1 MSENLPAKF
10 ELFVLTNNMAVM
22 VNNERKALG
31 LRELYVVP
39 YLNECSAIRAE
50 EASVSYSHI
59 RPNGEDC
66 STVIDQKKFQYGYFA
81 ENLACGKSTVNEI
94 FQQWKNSSKHWAVI
108 TSENVTHM
116 GMGVFYSPDSEYG
129 WYWSQI
135 FTNDLNGEVE
145 HDGQYLPKRIDLNN
159 KISVLVT
166 DENGNPIEDA
176 DIKISEFSSGS
187 DTLQNIKVG
196 KNGEVSTERTFTSS
210 SDSRTMIVKSTAEP
224 VIFYD
229 LETGNTYVL
238 NAEKS
243 GYNCVSGMAG
253 FYFDSNGKIIDSFF
267 GNNYD
272 ENFVITMCPTTIP
285 IPGAFENAQKLR
297 KIVIPES
304 VEKIGTKSFSGT
316 ALKSIK
322 IASDCE
328 YSASSFPEGCE
339 IEFYE

>member
-10 ELFVLTNNMAVM
+10 ELFVFANNMAVT
-22 VNNERKALG
+22 VNDERKALG

-39 YLNECSAIRAE
+39 YLQECAKIRAE
-50 EASVSYSHI
+50 EASVNYSHT
-59 RPNGEDC
+59 RPNGEYC
-66 STVIDQKKFQYGYFA
+66 SDVIDYNKFEYGYFA
-81 ENLACGKSTVNEI
+81 ENLACGKSTVHEI
-94 FQQWKNSSKHWAVI
+94 FQQWKNSSKHWAAI
-108 TSENVTHM
+108 TNENVTHM
-116 GMGVFYSPDSEYG
+116 GMGVFYSPDSDYG

-176 DIKISEFSSGS
+176 DIKISEFYSGP

-196 KNGEVSTERTFTSS
+196 KNGEISTERTFTSS
-210 SDSRTMIVKSTAEP
+210 SDSRTMLVKSTAEP

-229 LETGNTYVL
+229 LETGNTYTL
-238 NAEKS
+238 IAEKS
-243 GYNCVSGMAG
+243 GHNCVSSIID
-253 FYFDSNGKIIDSFF
+253 FYFDSNGKIIDSFL
-267 GNNYD
+267 GNNYN
-272 ENFVITMCPTTIP
+272 ENFIITMRPTAVLT
-285 IPGAFENAQKLR
+285 PGAFENSEKLR

-304 VEKIGTKSFSGT
+304 VKKIGIKSFLGT
-316 ALKSIK
+316 ALKSVK

-328 YSASSFPEGCE
+328 YSATSFPEDCE
-339 IEFYE
+339 IKFYE